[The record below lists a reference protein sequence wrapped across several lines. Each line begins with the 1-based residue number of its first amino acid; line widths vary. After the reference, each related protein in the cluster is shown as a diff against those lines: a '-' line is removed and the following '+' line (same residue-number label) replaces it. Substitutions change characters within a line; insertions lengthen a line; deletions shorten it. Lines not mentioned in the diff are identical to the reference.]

1 MALDRSYSEERDES
15 IEKQAL
21 DWNPLGARSRG
32 RTKQTWR
39 KAVLEETGNEAKFG
53 VRLRGSLAVESDG
66 DASQMPCVPNGNKG
80 YYNITTTT
88 VLTSD

>member
-21 DWNPLGARSRG
+21 DWNPQGARSIG

-39 KAVLEETGNEAKFG
+39 KPVLEESGNEQN
-53 VRLRGSLAVESDG
+53 LE
-66 DASQMPCVPNGNKG
+66 
-80 YYNITTTT
+80 
-88 VLTSD
+88 